1 MHSGA
6 SQTRCHALTV
16 DVEDYFHVTAFEGL
30 VSREMWAEIPSR
42 VVPNTQR
49 LLALF
54 AAQGVKATFF
64 VLGWV
69 AERFPQLVR
78 DIDTAGHE
86 IASHSYWHQR
96 IFLQSPSE
104 FREDLRRSRDVLGAI
119 TGKTVTAYRA
129 PTFSITNRSLWALD
143 ILADEGFRVDSSIF
157 PIRHDRYGIADAPT
171 IPHTRETDH
180 GPILEFP
187 ASVLKL
193 AKWNCP
199 IAGGGYFRLAPWRM
213 TKWAWERAEQE
224 SAAPQMFY
232 IHPWELDPQQ
242 PRIAGASVLK
252 SWRHRNNLHTTADK
266 LAKLLANFKFGTLTA
281 ALASAGYDSDL
292 TNARDLTSTLL
303 PAEATT

>member
-1 MHSGA
+1 M
-6 SQTRCHALTV
+6 
-16 DVEDYFHVTAFEGL
+16 DVEDYFHVTAFEDL

-42 VVPNTQR
+42 VVPSTER

-54 AAQGVKATFF
+54 ADQGVSATFF

-78 DIDTAGHE
+78 DIDAAGHE

-96 IFLQSPSE
+96 VYRQSPAE
-104 FREDLRRSRDVLGAI
+104 FRDDLCRSRDVLEAI
-119 TGKTVTAYRA
+119 TGKAVTAYRA

-143 ILADEGFRVDSSIF
+143 ILAHEGFRVDSSIF

-171 IPHTRETDH
+171 EPHTRETGH
-180 GPILEFP
+180 GPLLEFP

-213 TKWAWERAEQE
+213 TQWAWQRAERA
-224 SAAPQMFY
+224 SAAPLMFY

-242 PRIAGASVLK
+242 PRVAGASVLK
-252 SWRHRNNLHTTADK
+252 SWRHRNNLHTTAGK
-266 LAKLLANFKFGTLTA
+266 LAKLLAHFKFGTLSA
-281 ALASAGYDSDL
+281 ALASAGYGSEV
-292 TNARDLTSTLL
+292 AVSHCLTSTLL
-303 PAEATT
+303 PAESTT